1 MKTLT
6 IFFIASTTIFW
17 ACNSTVKDEVKEF
30 IPGTYV
36 RSTQH
41 EFGTENDTVIISL
54 QNQSANE
61 YKIVRRWKY
70 DRILDGKPIE
80 PEYKQT
86 TNSAIYNTESKLL
99 QESETLESYSFDPQQ
114 KAMFAGSTKYQKIK

>member
-1 MKTLT
+1 MKTLI
-6 IFFIASTTIFW
+6 IFSIASIAILW
-17 ACNSTVKDEVKEF
+17 ACNSIVKDEVKEF
-30 IPGTYV
+30 IPGTYT

-41 EFGTENDTVIISL
+41 EFGTENDTVVITL
-54 QNQSANE
+54 QNQSADE

-70 DRILDGKPIE
+70 ERILDGKPIE

-86 TNSAIYNTESKLL
+86 ANSAIYNTESKLL
-99 QESETLESYSFDPQQ
+99 QESETLESYSFDPKQ